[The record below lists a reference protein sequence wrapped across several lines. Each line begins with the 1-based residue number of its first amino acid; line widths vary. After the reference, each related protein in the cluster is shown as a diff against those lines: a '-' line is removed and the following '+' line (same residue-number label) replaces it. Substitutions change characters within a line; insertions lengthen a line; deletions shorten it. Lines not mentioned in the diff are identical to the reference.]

1 MAKGLVAEAKR
12 IAEAAGVQQ
21 LYVHARARNAA
32 AVALYTRRCGFSM
45 ERREAEG
52 EARALGRPPRVLLR
66 CALSP
71 PVVAAAAAASGAA
84 EDPK

>member
-21 LYVHARARNAA
+21 LYVHARARNPA
-32 AVALYTRRCGFSM
+32 AVALYTRRCGFTV
-45 ERREAEG
+45 EQREAEG

-66 CALSP
+66 SALCP
-71 PVVAAAAAASGAA
+71 PAATAAAAAASGPA
-84 EDPK
+84 EDP